1 MSLSSPEASL
11 CCGEAGKK
19 EKDSA
24 RGTMGKGKREESPLP
39 YDLRFSGR
47 ICGSVVLAKP
57 ADYLDAFERCCEDN
71 SLKGFSI
78 LFHGFFTIH
87 VFGAVV
93 RHLAPFPSSHR
104 PPRAF
109 YFFDYCYSYRD
120 TQLEPLRRREIW
132 CPFCS
137 PWRTHTG
144 HQIMVF
150 LIAHP
155 YHRGCVFTGT
165 ILSQFWLD
173 RAGKVRK

>member
-1 MSLSSPEASL
+1 MATFNVMSLSSPEASL

-78 LFHGFFTIH
+78 LFHGLRLSPLPI
-87 VFGAVV
+87 V
-93 RHLAPFPSSHR
+93 
-104 PPRAF
+104 PRALSIF
-109 YFFDYCYSYRD
+109 SITAILIGIPSWSLCGGERSDVPFVRLGGHTQGTKLWYS
-120 TQLEPLRRREIW
+120 
-132 CPFCS
+132 
-137 PWRTHTG
+137 
-144 HQIMVF
+144 
-150 LIAHP
+150 
-155 YHRGCVFTGT
+155 
-165 ILSQFWLD
+165 
-173 RAGKVRK
+173 

>member
-1 MSLSSPEASL
+1 MASFNVMSLSSPEASL

-120 TQLEPLRRREIW
+120 TQLEPLRRREI
-132 CPFCS
+132 
-137 PWRTHTG
+137 
-144 HQIMVF
+144 
-150 LIAHP
+150 
-155 YHRGCVFTGT
+155 
-165 ILSQFWLD
+165 
-173 RAGKVRK
+173 